1 MAIQK
6 ITCVQLGGEFP
17 DFCHRLVMPDYGL
30 PVIATILAEH
40 GYDVKLY
47 VEHVKAPDWDRLA
60 ASDLVCFSCLNAGAD
75 KTYRLAREIR
85 TKLGI
90 PTVIGGT
97 HATYYPEACLDHCDY
112 VVFGEGDETI
122 TDLVNTLGQG
132 GDVAGV
138 AGIAYKV
145 NGRIRRTPPRPGPAR
160 FDTVPDFTLIDGY
173 RQMGWLDVLRH
184 RRMPLL
190 TAQSSRGCHFKCTF
204 CIINT
209 MFPTGYR
216 KRDVEAVIRD
226 LRDKR
231 QYGRQLMFVDNEFS
245 SVRPYT
251 KKLLRR
257 MIEEALDFDITVFA
271 RVEIAR
277 DEELLSL
284 MRQAGIRSIYQG
296 YESVQPETLVAYDKR
311 QTFDQMVAA
320 IRKIQSFGFGLMG
333 SFVVGADTD
342 TLETISRTVDFV
354 HEQKLATAYLF
365 PIWGH
370 FPEQA
375 TGYHTITPWYRSIF
389 RGWAYSDGH
398 YVTHFPLRMRP
409 SQLQRG
415 IVDAYRAMYSSREVV
430 RALAD
435 GRVSDASRRLF
446 HRYAW
451 QRIEKGPLEYVGFL
465 EELED
470 GLYDPDGR
478 LQEDRLIERV
488 RKDSRWTFQAGNR
501 MIEGLGLS
509 PLELAIPKE
518 NNITCVPP
526 QLSPR

>member
-1 MAIQK
+1 
-6 ITCVQLGGEFP
+6 
-17 DFCHRLVMPDYGL
+17 
-30 PVIATILAEH
+30 
-40 GYDVKLY
+40 
-47 VEHVKAPDWDRLA
+47 
-60 ASDLVCFSCLNAGAD
+60 VCFSCLNAGAE

-85 TKLGI
+85 ARLDV

-97 HATYYPEACLDHCDY
+97 HATYYPESCLDHCDY

-122 TDLVNTLGQG
+122 VELVETLGRG
-132 GDVAGV
+132 GDVSAV
-138 AGIAYKV
+138 AGIAYTV
-145 NGRIRRTPPRPGPAR
+145 DGRIRRTPPRPGPAR
-160 FDTVPDFTLIDGY
+160 FDTVPDYTLIDGY
-173 RQMGWLDVLRH
+173 RRMSKLDILRH

-190 TAQSSRGCHFKCTF
+190 TAQSSRGCHFNCTF

-216 KRDVEAVIRD
+216 KRDVDAVIRD

-245 SVRPYT
+245 SLRPYT

-277 DEELLSL
+277 DEELLTL
-284 MRQAGIRSIYQG
+284 MRRAGIRSVYQG

-311 QTFDQMVAA
+311 QTYDQMVAA
-320 IRKIQSFGFGLMG
+320 IRKIQSFGFGIMG

-342 TLETISRTVDFV
+342 TIETIRRTVDFV
-354 HEQKLATAYLF
+354 REQRLTTAYLF

-375 TGYHTITPWYRSIF
+375 TGYRTITPWYRSIF

-409 SQLQRG
+409 SELQRG
-415 IVDAYRAMYSSREVV
+415 IVDAYRAMYSSREVT
-430 RALAD
+430 RALLE
-435 GRVSDASRRLF
+435 GRFHDAKRRLL

-451 QRIEKGPLEYVGFL
+451 RRIEQGPLRHVRFL
-465 EELED
+465 EGLEE
-470 GLYDPDGR
+470 GLYDADGR
-478 LQEDRLIERV
+478 LREPALVERV
-488 RKDSRWTFQAGNR
+488 RKDPRWAFQAGNR
-501 MIEGLGLS
+501 AVEGLGLA
-509 PLELAIPKE
+509 PLELPIPVE
-518 NNITCVPP
+518 NNITCAPP
-526 QLSPR
+526 RLGAR

>member
-1 MAIQK
+1 MAIQT
-6 ITCVQLGGEFP
+6 ITCIQLGGEFP

-30 PVIATILAEH
+30 PVIATILAERGH
-40 GYDVKLY
+40 DVKLY
-47 VEHVKAPDWDRLA
+47 VEHVKPPDWDRLA

-85 TKLGI
+85 TRLGI

-122 TDLVNTLGQG
+122 TDLVDTLGRG
-132 GDVAGV
+132 GDIAQV
-138 AGIAYKV
+138 AGIAFKV
-145 NGRIRRTPPRPGPAR
+145 DGRVRRTPPRPGPAR
-160 FDTVPDFTLIDGY
+160 FDTIPDFRLIDGY
-173 RQMGWLDVLRH
+173 RRLGWLDVLRQ

-245 SVRPYT
+245 SLRPYT

-257 MIEEALDFDITVFA
+257 MIEEALDFEITVFA

-277 DEELLSL
+277 DEELLTL

-311 QTFDQMVAA
+311 QTFAQMVAA

-342 TLETISRTVDFV
+342 TRETIARTVDFV
-354 HEQKLATAYLF
+354 REHQLATAYLF

-375 TGYHTITPWYRSIF
+375 TGFQTITPWYRSIF

-409 SQLQRG
+409 SDLQRG
-415 IVDAYRAMYSSREVV
+415 LIDAYRAIYSLGEVV

-435 GRVSDASRRLF
+435 GRFHDAKRRLA

-451 QRIEKGPLEYVGFL
+451 QRIEQGPLEYVRFL

-470 GLYDPDGR
+470 GLYDPEGR
-478 LQEDRLIERV
+478 LREDRLIERV
-488 RKDSRWTFQAGNR
+488 RKDPRWTFQAGNR
-501 MIEGLGLS
+501 MVEGLGLS
-509 PLELAIPKE
+509 PLQLPVPRE

-526 QLSPR
+526 QLGPA